1 MPSETLPVRDV
12 ETILVPTDFSDHS
25 ERALDTA
32 LHLARKLDAR
42 LHLLH
47 SYRIPVRPVTVYDL
61 SFPESLWQEIHT
73 AAARKLE
80 ACAARARAEGLAVET
95 ELTLE
100 AASDAILSA
109 LAKGRAQLV
118 VMGTHGAGGLRRL
131 ALGSV
136 AERIVREAPCP
147 VVTVRAETD

>member
-1 MPSETLPVRDV
+1 MRDI

-32 LHLARKLDAR
+32 LRLAHKLGAGI
-42 LHLLH
+42 LLLH
-47 SYRIPVRPVTVYDL
+47 SYRIPIRPVTVYDL
-61 SFPESLWQEIHT
+61 SFPESLWQEIHV

-80 ACAARARAEGLAVET
+80 ASAERVRAEGLAVDT

-100 AASDAILSA
+100 TAVDAILSA
-109 LAKGRAQLV
+109 LAKGRAELV
-118 VMGTHGAGGLRRL
+118 VMGTHGASGLRRL

-147 VVTVRAETD
+147 VVTVRAGAD